1 MEAQT
6 SPASRAPN
14 SNSPRR
20 RKTQAQDK
28 GSRGVSAPIRARG
41 RPKRAPGQPVHR
53 RPCEQIS
60 YSDAINLV
68 SALHFANAIGKPPT
82 VHVTIQWRFVESSLP
97 VADRQTRLLNKM
109 GIWLRRRADVPPVWV
124 YAREVGL
131 RKGEHLHMLVHVP
144 ARHLSA
150 FRRQMEAWIHADADP
165 LGEVRGRPVD
175 IRTIKPGHER
185 DALKSY
191 LLKEGE
197 ADVLAQWVRPEHQ
210 RRATGGT
217 LLGKRVKVS
226 HAIGP
231 KERARGYASAQ

>member
-1 MEAQT
+1 METQT
-6 SPASRAPN
+6 PPASRARN
-14 SNSPRR
+14 SISQHRPKAR
-20 RKTQAQDK
+20 AQDV
-28 GSRGVSAPIRARG
+28 GSDGLGDPIRGRG
-41 RPKRAPGQPVHR
+41 RPKRAAGEPVHR

-60 YSDAINLV
+60 YSDASNVV
-68 SALHFANAIGKPPT
+68 SALHFANTIGKPPT
-82 VHVTIQWRFVESSLP
+82 VHVTIQWRLVESSLP
-97 VADRQTRLLNKM
+97 VSDRQTRLLNKM
-109 GIWLRRRADVPPVWV
+109 GIWLRRRAGVPPVWV

-131 RKGEHLHMLVHVP
+131 RKGEHLHMLIHVP

-150 FRRQMEAWIHADADP
+150 FRRQMEAWIHADADH

-191 LLKEGE
+191 LLKEGA
-197 ADVLAQWVRPEHQ
+197 ADVLEQWVRPEH
-210 RRATGGT
+210 RKRATGGT

-231 KERARGYASAQ
+231 KERAKGYAMTT